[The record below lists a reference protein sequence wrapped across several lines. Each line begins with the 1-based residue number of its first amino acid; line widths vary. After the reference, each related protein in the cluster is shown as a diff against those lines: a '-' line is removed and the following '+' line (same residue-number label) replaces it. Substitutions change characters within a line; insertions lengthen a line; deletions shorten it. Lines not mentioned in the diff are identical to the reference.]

1 MLSEEALIV
10 LVALGAC
17 GLLAL
22 GVAEL
27 LWPTRRLPPPPRA
40 RPSTADVV
48 AASAPAPAIE
58 PANLGE
64 PAATRPP
71 GDVAAPSTVA
81 RRRARVHRTNA
92 LSRHGLES
100 GRRPYG
106 RRAAPAP
113 AVTRTAASTETAP
126 APREE
131 SVVERCFALHQDGR
145 HTEAV
150 TLAAAAMEGADGD
163 VRPSDPQAVAALW
176 SVVARARQALGQPAE
191 ARAALESAVA
201 AAPIADR
208 TTYQRQLAILAEGVA
223 RGFLAEAS
231 RHPRLESEA
240 RLVAIGRATIWAEC
254 ATTAMPADPALAD
267 LAAGAQAMLWP
278 AYERTVVA
286 LVRRQDFRAARRL
299 LREAL
304 ADPRFPTERLEA
316 FRALFSTTFSG
327 EIGQLTAQAMR
338 SVQEGRE
345 TDALAALRRVESL
358 LQTLSDEALSPER
371 REEVDRRLAWGY
383 VKLGERRLST
393 GEHEE
398 ALEPLFRALAYEV
411 DPERRQE
418 SHALL
423 VRALEG
429 VTDSRA
435 IDVRALARA
444 GDHEAARSHCD
455 ALRALLHGATDR
467 GVAPGDVAASFAKV
481 QRLFESLER

>member
-40 RPSTADVV
+40 RTPTA
-48 AASAPAPAIE
+48 
-58 PANLGE
+58 E
-64 PAATRPP
+64 PAAAASGPLVESGDGEGPAATGPP
-71 GDVAAPSTVA
+71 GDAAAPSPVA
-81 RRRARVHRTNA
+81 LRRPRVRRTSA

-100 GRRPYG
+100 GRSPYA
-106 RRAAPAP
+106 RRPAP
-113 AVTRTAASTETAP
+113 EPAVALTATSTEIAA

-131 SVVERCFALHQDGR
+131 SVVERCFALHQGGR
-145 HTEAV
+145 DAEAV
-150 TLAAAAMEGADGD
+150 ALASAAMEGADGD
-163 VRPSDPQAVAALW
+163 LRPADPQATAALW

-191 ARAALESAVA
+191 ARTALESAVA
-201 AAPIADR
+201 AAPVAER
-208 TTYQRQLAILAEGVA
+208 TTYQRQLAVLAEGVA

-231 RHPRLESEA
+231 RHPRPESEE
-240 RLVAIGRATIWAEC
+240 RLVAIGRATTWAEC
-254 ATTAMPADPALAD
+254 ATTAMPADAALAD

-278 AYERTVVA
+278 AYERTVVG

-304 ADPRFPTERLEA
+304 ADPRFPAERLEA

-327 EIGQLTAQAMR
+327 EIGQLTAQAIR

-345 TDALAALRRVESL
+345 TDALGALHRVESL
-358 LQTLSDEALSPER
+358 LETLSDEALSPER

-383 VKLGERRLST
+383 GKLGERRLGA
-393 GEHEE
+393 GEHEG
-398 ALEPLFRALAYEV
+398 ALEPLLRALAYEA

-418 SHALL
+418 THVLL

-435 IDVRALARA
+435 IDVRALAKA
-444 GDHEAARSHCD
+444 GDLEAARSHCD
-455 ALRALLHGATDR
+455 ALRALLQGATDR
-467 GVAPGDVAASFAKV
+467 GVAPGDVAASFTKV
-481 QRLFESLER
+481 QRLFESLAR